1 MLNARSKSGVT
12 LIEVLIAV
20 SLLSLLSV
28 GILFAMRVGLSAV
41 GKADAKLIQNRR
53 VAGTQ
58 KILEQQIAGFV
69 PVVAVYSAGP
79 PAPPG
84 KMPFFQGEPQSMR
97 FVSTSSLQEASRGM
111 PQILE
116 FQVIRGEQG
125 RGVRLVVNET
135 VYTGPASAGM
145 FCLGLVMDPALGVQ
159 TPRFRPIA
167 IGARSFVLADRLASC
182 HFSYLELKPPPEL
195 DQWRPVWILA
205 RFPLGIRIEMA
216 ALEDEPGS
224 LRPVTI
230 TAPLRVDRYPIFNY
244 WDY

>member
-1 MLNARSKSGVT
+1 M
-12 LIEVLIAV
+12 

-28 GILFAMRVGLSAV
+28 GMLFAMRVGLGAL

-58 KILEQQIAGFV
+58 RILEQQIAGFM
-69 PVVAVYSAGP
+69 PVVAVYVPGAQ
-79 PAPPG
+79 APPG

-97 FVSTSSLQEASRGM
+97 FVSTYSLQEASRGM

-116 FQVIRGEQG
+116 FQVITGEGG

-135 VYTGPASAGM
+135 LYTGPASAGY

-159 TPRFRPIA
+159 TPRFKPIA
-167 IGARSFVLADRLASC
+167 IGSRSFVLADRLSLC
-182 HFSYLELKPPPEL
+182 RFSYLELKPPPEL
-195 DQWRPVWILA
+195 DQWRAVWILP
-205 RFPLGIRIEMA
+205 RFPLGIRIELA
-216 ALEDEPGS
+216 SLDNEPGR

-230 TAPLRVDRYPIFNY
+230 TAPLRVDCYPIFNY